1 LDDGD
6 LLKFSQSLTRQ
17 DGTIVQPPVNA
28 PLNHSQDHATTV
40 QIGGDLICGQQ
51 QAHQLSLHVGLQVLL
66 VSVYSHVQRSGNA
79 ACQYSSLKETNTA
92 NAGQRISFCQYSSL
106 KETNPLTCVRRLTV
120 VVNSTGV
127 VEIGHLVCG
136 DIRG

>member
-1 LDDGD
+1 ITRALDDGD

-66 VSVYSHVQRSGNA
+66 VSVYSHVQRSSNA
-79 ACQYSSLKETNTA
+79 ARQYSSLTETD
-92 NAGQRISFCQYSSL
+92 
-106 KETNPLTCVRRLTV
+106 PLTCVRR
-120 VVNSTGV
+120 
-127 VEIGHLVCG
+127 
-136 DIRG
+136 